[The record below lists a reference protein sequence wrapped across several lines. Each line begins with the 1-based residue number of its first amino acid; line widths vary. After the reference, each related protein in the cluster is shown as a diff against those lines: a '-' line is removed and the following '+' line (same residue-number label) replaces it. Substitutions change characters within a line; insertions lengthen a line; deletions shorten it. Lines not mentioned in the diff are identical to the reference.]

1 MADDGWG
8 DLEKL
13 AGDAMRSAREFTE
26 STRSGAGSPIERRMA
41 AAIADVAENL
51 SAQARALES
60 IAEQQS
66 AVAGKLDQ
74 VSSGAV
80 DVVEAAREV
89 RGTIRSEARTAMEEG
104 FADFS
109 LGVDSLERQT
119 TRVVQSLERL
129 DGESTEEYRRA
140 VEESVGRLRR
150 TTAGACAVIVLMAA
164 AAGIWALVGASW
176 LVRTSGDP
184 GVRLDDSR
192 PGHRNRPAVR
202 DIPGRLPLREGQI
215 AALRRPPVIFG
226 EVRSSFRV
234 VVLDH
239 FG

>member
-13 AGDAMRSAREFTE
+13 AGDAMQSAREFTE

-150 TTAGACAVIVLMAA
+150 TTAGA
-164 AAGIWALVGASW
+164 
-176 LVRTSGDP
+176 
-184 GVRLDDSR
+184 SR
-192 PGHRNRPAVR
+192 
-202 DIPGRLPLREGQI
+202 
-215 AALRRPPVIFG
+215 
-226 EVRSSFRV
+226 
-234 VVLDH
+234 
-239 FG
+239 

>member
-13 AGDAMRSAREFTE
+13 AGDAMQSAREFTE
-26 STRSGAGSPIERRMA
+26 STRSGAGSPIECRMA

-176 LVRTSGDP
+176 LVRTSP
-184 GVRLDDSR
+184 EIQAFASTT
-192 PGHRNRPAVR
+192 PALV
-202 DIPGRLPLREGQI
+202 IGIALPFAIFLVGYLFGRGR
-215 AALRRPPVIFG
+215 
-226 EVRSSFRV
+226 
-234 VVLDH
+234 
-239 FG
+239 